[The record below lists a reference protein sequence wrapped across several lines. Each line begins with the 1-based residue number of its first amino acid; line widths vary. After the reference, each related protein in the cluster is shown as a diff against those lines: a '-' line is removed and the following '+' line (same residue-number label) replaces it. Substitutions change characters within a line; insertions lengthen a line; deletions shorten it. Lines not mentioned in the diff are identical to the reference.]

1 MTTLTEGNIQIV
13 FPCAAKVRKFDDG
26 ASHGLT
32 GCMKAVDFIVEEAD
46 RVSFIEFKDPDHPR
60 ASHEDRMEFIDEFES
75 GRLDEE
81 LKYKYRD
88 SFLYRWASSDI
99 DKPIHYW
106 VLVAIDGL
114 TDAELDAHTNNL
126 KRKLPLSGPRSGE
139 WKRRI
144 AEDCMVFNIRTWNR
158 HLPRFPVS
166 RIS

>member
-1 MTTLTEGNIQIV
+1 MTTLTEGNIRIG

-60 ASHEDRMEFIDEFES
+60 ATRENRTEFIDKLKS

-88 SFLYRWASSDI
+88 SFLYRWASSGV

-114 TDAELDAHTNNL
+114 TDTDLDTHEGNL
-126 KRKLPLSGPRSGE
+126 KGKLPMNGPRSGK
-139 WKRRI
+139 WRRQI
-144 AEDCMVFNIRTWNR
+144 VEDCMVCNIRTWNQR
-158 HLPRFPVS
+158 LPRFPVS
-166 RIS
+166 RTP

>member
-1 MTTLTEGNIQIV
+1 MTTLTEGNIRIV
-13 FPCAAKVRKFDDG
+13 FPRAAKVRKFDDG

-32 GCMKAVDFIVEEAD
+32 DCMKAVDFIVEEAD

-60 ASHEDRMEFIDEFES
+60 ATREDRMEFIDEFES

-88 SFLYRWASSDI
+88 SFLYRWASSGV

-114 TDAELDAHTNNL
+114 TDTDLDTHEGNL
-126 KRKLPLSGPRSGE
+126 KRKLPLNGPRSGK
-139 WKRRI
+139 WRRQI
-144 AEDCMVFNIRTWNR
+144 VEDCMVCNIRTWNR
-158 HLPRFPVS
+158 RLPRFPVS
-166 RIS
+166 RTP